1 MRCILYCR
9 VSTDEQASK
18 GYSLGEQMRQL
29 REYAHEQGYE
39 IVEEIEDRG
48 FSRSTLNRPGITRV
62 REMVAAGGVDLV
74 LAQKR
79 DRFGHSPWPETLSL
93 EFEAFDCKLQAL
105 DDSGEGDDAE
115 FLGGVKDLIARRELR
130 EMVRR
135 VQAGKSGKIRAGRV
149 LGSGPAPYGFEYVR
163 DENGT
168 RVGLE
173 VAEPEMAV
181 VRRLFELVGGRGYPM
196 YRAGRELEK
205 YGHSAPGG
213 GSWMV
218 GTIRRI
224 LTNEVYRP
232 HTYEEVVALVSPEV
246 AASLDPE
253 QSYGICFYGKRRV
266 KGPASGPRTYR
277 KVPREQWIAVPVPNA
292 GVPRAWA
299 DAARE
304 SIETNPTPNFHR
316 EDVRTR
322 QHELNGGIAVCG
334 QCGRALTT
342 SSSVMKSG
350 KYWYYSCP
358 GARLR
363 GGEIRTRQCSH
374 KQMHP
379 ASELE
384 EAVAGYVDC
393 ELLTDAETLERHLDE
408 AIAVERGRISPGGD
422 AAWADSL
429 AAKVSEAD
437 TERER
442 LVGLYARG
450 GLTDA
455 EFDRHAAAIAERKK
469 AAKQGLAEVRDA
481 ASRISEMERAKR
493 AVLEMFGTGLM
504 IGIRLFPPRIRRAV
518 YGLLGLHVE
527 VRPDRTLTIEGR
539 FDARVLH
546 LSPEVEQWVEGM
558 REIDRRISENP
569 SATDAEAIDR
579 IEAELA
585 ALQRRFRDAEA
596 TSGCG

>member
-1 MRCILYCR
+1 MRCILYGR

-18 GYSLGEQMRQL
+18 GYSLGEQMREL
-29 REYAHEQGYE
+29 REYAQEQGYE
-39 IVEEIEDRG
+39 VLKEVEDRG

-74 LAQKR
+74 LAWKR

-93 EFEAFDCKLQAL
+93 EFEAFDCGLRSL

-115 FLGGVKDLIARRELR
+115 FLGGIKDLIAKRELKDT
-130 EMVRR
+130 VRR
-135 VQAGKSGKIRAGRV
+135 VQAGKAGKVRSGRV
-149 LGSGPAPYGFEYVR
+149 LGSGPAPLGFTYVR
-163 DENGT
+163 DESGT

-173 VAEPEMAV
+173 VHEPEISV

-196 YRAGRELEK
+196 YRAGRELERS
-205 YGHSAPGG
+205 GHTAPGG

-218 GTIRRI
+218 GTINRI
-224 LTNEVYRP
+224 LTNEVYHP
-232 HTYEEVVALVSPEV
+232 HTYEEVAALVSPEV
-246 AASLDPE
+246 SSSLEPE
-253 QSYGICFYGKRRV
+253 QSYGIYFYGKRRV

-277 KVPREQWIAVPVPNA
+277 KVPREQWLAVPVPDA
-292 GVPRAWA
+292 GIPRGWA
-299 DAARE
+299 DAARQ
-304 SIETNPTPNFHR
+304 SIEANPTPNFHR

-322 QHELNGGIAVCG
+322 QHELNGGVAVCG
-334 QCGRALTT
+334 ECGRALST

-363 GGEIRTRQCSH
+363 GGEIRTRRCSH

-379 ASELE
+379 ASQLE
-384 EAVAGYVDC
+384 EAVAGYVDT
-393 ELLTDAETLERHLDE
+393 ELLTDAETLEAHLEE
-408 AIAVERGRISPGGD
+408 AISAERGRITPRGD

-429 AAKVSEAD
+429 AAKIAEVDA
-437 TERER
+437 ERER
-442 LVGLYARG
+442 IVGLYARG
-450 GLTDA
+450 GLSDE
-455 EFDRHAAAIAERKK
+455 EFDRHAATIAERKK
-469 AAKQGLAEVRDA
+469 AAKQGLAEIQGA
-481 ASRISEMERAKR
+481 TSRITEMERAKR

-518 YGLLGLHVE
+518 YGLLGLRVE
-527 VRPDRTLTIEGR
+527 VHPDRTLTIEGR

-546 LSPEVEQWVEGM
+546 VSPEVEQWVEGM
-558 REIDRRISENP
+558 REIDRRIAENP

-585 ALQRRFRDAEA
+585 ALQRRFRDGEA